1 MCKLNFKVFVATN
14 MTIGGYTILLFKVE
28 LRLSICSAKNEITK
42 EKMETEFVNKEKS
55 YVRLDEFETKL
66 KLYL

>member
-1 MCKLNFKVFVATN
+1 